1 LRQVGL
7 GVIGTGFWGENQ
19 VRVLRQQNDSCRLL
33 GICDL
38 NEKRAREVGSKYGV
52 PWYSDLSKFLQ
63 LAGLE
68 GVTVCTPTNTH
79 FEVANRALEAGK
91 HLLVEKPM
99 TGDKDRAEK
108 LVKAAGKAGRKLLV
122 GFIERFNPGVG
133 MVKEM
138 LERKEAGQV
147 ILANGR
153 RVTRWPVR
161 IGDVGVIKDT
171 AIHDID
177 IMRYLLR
184 KEVELVYAQ
193 TGSLKHSFEDSAEIM
208 LQFDH
213 GTTGFIDANWL
224 TPRKVRTL
232 IITGSEATINLDY
245 ISQEISVDDS
255 EKTVKPTVKWDEPLR
270 LELEN
275 YIKTIREDLEPSPSG
290 MDAIEAIRI
299 CDSALESGK
308 TRHVVELRKAE
319 MAPQFAGKDARLYP
333 SLDSS
338 HSRLQD

>member
-1 LRQVGL
+1 
-7 GVIGTGFWGENQ
+7 
-19 VRVLRQQNDSCRLL
+19 VLRQQNDSCRLL

-52 PWYSDLSKFLQ
+52 PWHSDLSKFLQ
-63 LAGLE
+63 LPGLE
-68 GVTVCTPTNTH
+68 GVTICTPTNTH
-79 FEVANRALEAGK
+79 YEVATRALEEGK

-99 TGDKDRAEK
+99 TGDKDHAEK
-108 LVKAAGKAGRKLLV
+108 LVRAAGKAGRKLLV

-138 LERKEAGQV
+138 LERDEAGQV

-177 IMRYLLR
+177 IMRYLLS

-193 TGSLKHSFEDSAEIM
+193 TGSLKHSFEDYAEIM
-208 LQFDH
+208 LRFDH

-290 MDAIEAIRI
+290 KDAIEAIRI

-308 TRHVVELRKAE
+308 TRRVVELRRAE
-319 MAPQFAGKDARLYP
+319 MATQLRG
-333 SLDSS
+333 
-338 HSRLQD
+338 